1 MTNAIWNLLSNTL
14 RNRAA
19 VLLVTAGLA
28 IVGVYSGYRLPID
41 ALPDI
46 TNTQVTV
53 NANTGALSP
62 EQIETDITAPI
73 EAELSGLPKVEE
85 VRSLS
90 KYGLSQVTMIF
101 EEGMDPYFARQ
112 LVSERLSKLVSQL
125 PPGVSTELGPLATG
139 LGEVMQYAVI
149 AKPGSELSKLPE
161 TERLLRLRTAQMT
174 IIRPELKTVPGVEEV
189 DTIGGLERV
198 ILIDADPLKMARYG
212 IDFVR
217 LGKFLSNV
225 GVNTGGGFIEGK
237 DTRLILRS
245 HGKIESIQEIKNFP
259 IRIYALGGAARIGD
273 IANVHEGGEPRA
285 GAATYHGQETVIATL
300 VIRLGENSSAVSKA
314 AREKLDEIALPPDIQ
329 IVPLYSQSYLIH
341 ATIRTVAENLL
352 AGAALV
358 IAILLLVLRNY
369 RAAFIVAL
377 AIPLS
382 MLFAATGMLVSGVSA
397 NLMSLGAVDF
407 GLLVDASVVMVENI
421 VRRLGQAPA
430 QISSEERLSIITEAA
445 REVSPAITAGIAI
458 ILIVYFPILALTGIE
473 GKLFSP
479 MARTVLLALAG
490 SLLVALVL
498 MPVLCFLFL
507 KPGREHA
514 PGRLK
519 AGYQTL
525 LRFSLTHRMAV
536 LVPVL
541 VLGVV
546 AGVLYTRLGSNF
558 IPALDETDIVLSL
571 ARHDDASLPSMIES
585 QKKVEQI
592 ISTFAEVQD
601 VYCKLGAAE
610 SNLDPNGLNLSDTFV
625 ILKKDR
631 KSWPVQ
637 EDGNR
642 RTRDE
647 LIEDMCKA
655 ISEVSG
661 SEECTPEE
669 PIGGR
674 FNDILEGSRADVAVR
689 VFGPDLHELVEITE
703 RMTKILSKIQGVD
716 EVQQNDLTALRE
728 STVMDF
734 HANAGAVDSSDVHS
748 FDLNENFETAMAG
761 RTVGSFYD
769 ADRRYPIILRLAEP
783 YRSSVKGVEQIPIE
797 RPGGGVLPLGALGK
811 IQATTQVTTI
821 SRNSGRRYSTV
832 GVFLRDRDLQGFVDE
847 AKATLDQKMKL
858 PPGYRLE
865 WGGQFKNL
873 EKARLRLGI
882 VIPVTLAV
890 IFLVLLRS
898 FQSLRQTIVIF
909 LCVPFAVTGGILA
922 LTLRDIPMSIPAAI
936 GFIALTGIA
945 ILNGTVL
952 VSFFNQLRESGKSV
966 RDAVEEGTLIR
977 LRPVMMTALVASI
990 GFLPMALSTGTGA
1003 EVQRP
1008 LATVVIG
1015 GLISATLL
1023 TLILLPTMYLWF
1035 EETAFP
1041 GKRK

>member
-1 MTNAIWNLLSNTL
+1 MINSIWNLLSSALN
-14 RNRAA
+14 NRAT
-19 VLLVTAGLA
+19 VLLATLLIVVAG
-28 IVGVYSGYRLPID
+28 IYSAYRLPID

-62 EQIETDITAPI
+62 EQIETDITAAI
-73 EAELSGLPKVEE
+73 EAELSGLPHVDE

-90 KYGLSQVTMIF
+90 KYGLSQVTILF
-101 EEGMDPYFARQ
+101 DEGMDPYFARQ
-112 LVSERLSKLVSQL
+112 LVAERLTNISSQL
-125 PPGVSTELGPLATG
+125 PPGVSTEMGPLATG
-139 LGEVMQYAVI
+139 LGEVMQYAVV
-149 AKPGSELSKLPE
+149 AKPGSDLAKLPE
-161 TERLLRLRTAQMT
+161 AEQLLKLRTAQMA

-189 DTIGGLERV
+189 DTLGGLERV
-198 ILIDADPLKMARYG
+198 IQIDADPIKMARYG

-225 GVNTGGGFIEGK
+225 GVNTGGGFIETR
-237 DTRLILRS
+237 DSRLILRS
-245 HGKIESIQEIKNFP
+245 HGKVDSIQEIRNFP

-300 VIRLGENSSAVSKA
+300 VIRLGENSRSVSQKA
-314 AREKLDEIALPPDIQ
+314 TEKLKEIALPPDIQ
-329 IVPLYSQSYLIH
+329 IIPLYSQSFLIN

-369 RAAFIVAL
+369 RAALIVAL

-382 MLFAATGMLVSGVSA
+382 MLCAATGMLTTGVSA

-421 VRRLGQAPA
+421 VRRLNEARGPVSKEQ
-430 QISSEERLSIITEAA
+430 RLDIIIRAT
-445 REVSPAITAGIAI
+445 REVAPAITAGIAI

-473 GKLFSP
+473 GKLFTP
-479 MARTVLLALAG
+479 MARTVLFALTG
-490 SLLVALVL
+490 SLLAALFL
-498 MPVLCFLFL
+498 MPVLCYLFL
-507 KPGREHA
+507 RPGSEHP
-514 PGRLK
+514 PGRLRQ
-519 AGYQTL
+519 GYQTL
-525 LRFSLTHRMAV
+525 LMFSLNHRMAV
-536 LVPVL
+536 LIPVL
-541 VLGVV
+541 ILGVGS
-546 AGVLYTRLGSNF
+546 AFLYQRLGSNF
-558 IPALDETDIVLSL
+558 IPTLDETDIVLAM

-585 QKKVEQI
+585 QKKVEKI
-592 ISTFAEVQD
+592 ISTFAEVED

-631 KSWPVQ
+631 SAWPVQ

-647 LIEDMCKA
+647 LIEDICKA
-655 ISEVSG
+655 IEPVSG

-703 RMTKILSKIQGVD
+703 HMTRILSKIPGVD
-716 EVQQNDLTALRE
+716 EVQRNDLTALRE
-728 STVMDF
+728 STVLDF
-734 HANAGAVDSSDVHS
+734 HANLAAIDASDIHA

-769 ADRRYPIILRLAEP
+769 ADRRYPIVLRLAEP
-783 YRSSVKGVEQIPIE
+783 YRSSIRGVEQIPVE
-797 RPGGGVLPLGALGK
+797 RPGGGVLQLGSLGK
-811 IQATTQVTTI
+811 IQSTTQVTTI

-832 GVFLRDRDLQGFVDE
+832 GVFLRDRDLQTFVDE
-847 AKATLDQKMKL
+847 AKQTLDQKLKL

-873 EKARLRLGI
+873 EKARLRLAI
-882 VIPVTLAV
+882 VVPLTLAF
-890 IFLVLLRS
+890 IFLVLIRS
-898 FQSLRQTIVIF
+898 FGSLRQTIVIF

-922 LTLRDIPMSIPAAI
+922 LTVRGIPMSIPAAI
-936 GFIALTGIA
+936 GFIALAGIA

-952 VSFFNQLRESGKSV
+952 VSFFNQLRENGKTV
-966 RDAVEEGTLIR
+966 RQAVEEGTIIR

-1035 EETAFP
+1035 EER
-1041 GKRK
+1041 RK